1 MAANKTIC
9 VFCSSSDAVDKGYF
23 TATRELG
30 KKMAAEGYDLAYGGG
45 AIGLMGELAR
55 TVQAGGRSVY
65 GVIPDSLNLEGIC
78 YPDAEELIVT
88 KDLRERKA
96 IMEEKADAFIV
107 LPGGFGTLEEVAEI
121 ITLKQLG
128 LNNKP
133 IVFLN
138 TNGYFDTLIA
148 FFETIFKE
156 SFAKSEFRGLYFIT
170 ESVEDALNYIKD
182 YKPFE
187 RPQKWF

>member
-1 MAANKTIC
+1 MATNKTIC
-9 VFCSSSDAVDKGYF
+9 VFCSSSDAVDQSYF
-23 TATRELG
+23 AAAEELG
-30 KKMAAEGYDLAYGGG
+30 NKMAEKGYDLAYGGG

-55 TVQAGGRSVY
+55 AVQAGGQSVY

-107 LPGGFGTLEEVAEI
+107 LPGGFGTLEEAAEI
-121 ITLKQLG
+121 ITLKQLS
-128 LNNKP
+128 LNNKA

-138 TNGYFDTLIA
+138 TNRFFDKLIA
-148 FFETIFKE
+148 FFEEIFKE
-156 SFAKSEFRGLYFIT
+156 SFAKSAYRDLYFIT
-170 ESVEDALNYIKD
+170 ESVDEALSYIENYE
-182 YKPFE
+182 PFE
-187 RPQKWF
+187 RPKKWF